1 MNTCVYTFA
10 YMQSIIVNK
19 HKNKKQEALNLK
31 NSWGGGRYVQGFS
44 RRKQKVELSQNYN
57 LKK

>member
-31 NSWGGGRYVQGFS
+31 NSWGGGGVMCKGLAGGN
-44 RRKQKVELSQNYN
+44 RR
-57 LKK
+57 